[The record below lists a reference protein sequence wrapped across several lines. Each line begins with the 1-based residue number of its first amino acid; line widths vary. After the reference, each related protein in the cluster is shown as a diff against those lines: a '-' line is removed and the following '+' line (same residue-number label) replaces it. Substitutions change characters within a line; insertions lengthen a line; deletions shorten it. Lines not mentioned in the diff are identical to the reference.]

1 MRQVTMFVLGASD
14 LTEKVN
20 MRKFKVNAEDE
31 IRTWVDANHVTHGD
45 FIRSKIK
52 GSLQL
57 LFLSATEYNQFVT
70 LVNDTRGNDGKYQ
83 VEVYVDSR
91 GESVEIN
98 AFLEF
103 TTNTVF
109 ANDAYNGVPM
119 VFQVDVKLEEE

>member
-70 LVNDTRGNDGKYQ
+70 LANETRGNDGKYQ

-103 TTNTVF
+103 TTKTVF